1 MRNRP
6 STPAWWVAAIPFLVL
21 VIALFG
27 VIRFFGA
34 SALDGASQVALLFA
48 AAVSVAIAMIFYGI
62 SWDKM
67 ESAISD
73 NIRSIGTATI
83 ILLMIGAISGSWMI
97 SGIVPTLMYYGLK
110 ILSPKI
116 FLFAVCLICALV
128 SLMTGS
134 SWTTIATIG
143 VAFIGIGMALGY
155 SAGWTAGAII
165 SGAYF
170 GDKISPLSDTTVLA
184 SSVTETPLFTH
195 IRYMMITTV
204 PSMAITCIIFLVAS
218 LMHPV
223 SAAVHV
229 EEFSAALGSAFHLSP
244 WLLLVPVFTG
254 VLIAKR
260 VPALLTLFLSA
271 FVAGIVSL
279 FSQPELIAGI
289 GGGSDFG
296 GYFRGLM
303 QVFYGSTSV
312 PTGSES
318 LDDLVQTRGMVGMLN
333 TVFLIFSA
341 ATFGGTLTGSGMI
354 QSLTAALTRRISG
367 RFPLVGS
374 TVLTG
379 LFSNM
384 VTGEQYLSI
393 LLTSS
398 LYKDLY
404 KEKGFETRLLSRTT
418 EDAVTVTSVL
428 VPWNSCGMTQ
438 STVLKVSTFDYLPY
452 CFFNIL
458 SPLMSLT
465 VAAIGYKIF
474 RHTAEQ

>member
-27 VIRFFGA
+27 LIRFFGA

-318 LDDLVQTRGMVGMLN
+318 LDELVQTRGMVGMLN

-384 VTGEQYLSI
+384 VTGDQYLSI